1 MPEEDYLQK
10 ILKTVRE
17 EGDKYDGEAN
27 LLAGIIK
34 GLLIADGM
42 VSKWVEKERPPGY
55 PPHRPFKFHTVA
67 EELEDLALEVLIDHP
82 AFPHIRKDY
91 PELKK
96 QKHVK
101 VVPTRGTEH
110 VT

>member
-10 ILKTVRE
+10 ILKTVSE
-17 EGDKYDGEAN
+17 EGDKYGGEAN

-34 GLLIADGM
+34 GLLVADGM
-42 VSKWVEKERPPGY
+42 MYKWVEKGKPKGY
-55 PPHRPFKFHTVA
+55 PPPSFHTVA
-67 EELEDLALEVLIDHP
+67 EELEDLTLEVLIDHP
-82 AFPHIRKDY
+82 AFPYIRKDH

-101 VVPTRGTEH
+101 VVPTRGTKH